1 VFAII
6 IGSHF
11 KGFIIAECFVFF
23 LVFLGLGWV
32 RCLLGWEIEEKRKSK
47 RREEK
52 RRESGCERSVKL
64 SLGIMNKLL
73 IFFKVWLF
81 LFSTPLFSYHFF
93 GFF

>member
-32 RCLLGWEIEEKRKSK
+32 RCLLGWEIEEKR
-47 RREEK
+47 REREREEK
-52 RRESGCERSVKL
+52 RREEKVGVKE
-64 SLGIMNKLL
+64 
-73 IFFKVWLF
+73 V
-81 LFSTPLFSYHFF
+81 
-93 GFF
+93 